1 MYINIYNKYK
11 GGVIL
16 VRTGRPVSND
26 SKKTSVNI
34 RVTEEQREKL
44 KIRALEK
51 GLNLSEYVLYACE
64 KEMSDKVVK

>member
-16 VRTGRPVSND
+16 VRTGRPLSDD
-26 SKKTSVNI
+26 SKKTSINI

-44 KIRALEK
+44 KFRALEK

>member
-1 MYINIYNKYK
+1 M
-11 GGVIL
+11 